1 MPVSEIALRMPS
13 TWSALKSSNFR
24 KAACAASA
32 RSRAS
37 CMDSRSLCMPVA
49 KKFFRFLERTRDNVD
64 GYEFSDAAR
73 CRRTCVQ
80 RRIDGTNVSANK
92 HSNITIEKVF
102 LANKNDV
109 GCLDHCVRRLNCTD
123 Q

>member
-37 CMDSRSLCMPVA
+37 CMDSRSLCMPVT
-49 KKFFRFLERTRDNVD
+49 KKFFRFLERSRDNVD
-64 GYEFSDAAR
+64 GYEFSDATGCSGTR
-73 CRRTCVQ
+73 VQ
-80 RRIDGTNVSANK
+80 RRIDGTNVSANQ
-92 HSNITIEKVF
+92 HRHVTIEKVF
-102 LANKNDV
+102 LADKNDV
-109 GCLDHCVRRLNCTD
+109 GGLDHCVRR
-123 Q
+123 